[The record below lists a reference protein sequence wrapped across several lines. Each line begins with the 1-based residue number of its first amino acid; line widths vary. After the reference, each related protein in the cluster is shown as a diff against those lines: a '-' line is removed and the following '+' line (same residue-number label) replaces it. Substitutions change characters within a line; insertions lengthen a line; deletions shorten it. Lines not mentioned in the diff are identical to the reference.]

1 MSPVRVLDAQAG
13 HKEFAEELERR
24 SSEVVFVT
32 ADAGGAE
39 ALRGWG
45 LLALAR
51 PSAWDGETL
60 GLLARR
66 DVAVIVH
73 GPKANPEQAKRDA
86 EALAGAV
93 RRVGVL
99 VPRESP
105 QHAPT
110 RDLGEYVR
118 RQRTIGLGSQV
129 LLMEAQA
136 NLRGQ
141 VPRVEPEEV
150 QDEWPPLR
158 LGERPLVE
166 PFPLDVL
173 PDTVAEFVAAVA
185 RDAGAPVDS
194 AAVPALV
201 AAGAAIGGNAALAM
215 KPGHCVYG
223 TLHALNVGE
232 PSDGG
237 SRAMYAAIQALREL
251 GGVPV
256 ATEQDLVRWL
266 DNPGRGLLVA
276 REDATT
282 WLSDLSAPRKRE
294 GEPSADL
301 WHHALRGVPGGARK
315 TPLLSFCGSVA
326 PEVLGQF
333 GRGPGRGRL
342 GGSRGS
348 ELLDHMLVVLPDPV
362 PTAYWSD
369 ESVPKATT
377 DAWFA
382 ALKWLRLHQPA
393 GPPGDGLRCELI
405 AFTEDAKAAW
415 VAWYNART
423 DEFNAPGCD
432 PLQRAAEC
440 QLRDITARLALIVHL
455 LDVAFDR
462 ARKPGDPLP
471 PLGVE
476 SLRKGLRLWSYF
488 RAQQRRVRWEIGG
501 GTREPVAG
509 AIVDWIRRTG
519 RTHFSVSELTDAL
532 RWLRA
537 RPDEPESALEA
548 LEAYHAIRRRAD
560 APRPAGSAGRKHSPI
575 YDVHPALV
583 GQKGGDAATTER
595 RREPISDFSD
605 ISEPFSSASTGL
617 GPSRDR
623 QNTDVAAVT
632 DRREEPISDFSDISE
647 PFSPGTTGTRLAV
660 QNGEKAAAAVRR
672 EEPISDFSDISE
684 SFSPATTGV
693 RPVLAVPG
701 GGAAVAPDRRGE
713 PLSDTS

>member
-1 MSPVRVLDAQAG
+1 MSPVTVLDGRTGQR
-13 HKEFAEELERR
+13 EFAEELERR
-24 SSEVVFVT
+24 PSEVVFVT

-39 ALRGWG
+39 ALRAWG

-51 PSAWDGETL
+51 PSAWDGATL

-66 DVAVIVH
+66 DVVVIAH
-73 GPKANPEQAKRDA
+73 GPEANQEQARRDA
-86 EALAGAV
+86 EALAGVV

-105 QHAPT
+105 QHTPT
-110 RDLGEYVR
+110 RDLAEYVR

-129 LLMEAQA
+129 LLMEAQTC
-136 NLRGQ
+136 LRAQ

-158 LGERPLVE
+158 LGERPPVE

-173 PDTVAEFVAAVA
+173 PETVAEFVAAVA
-185 RDAGAPVDS
+185 RESGAPVDS
-194 AAVPALV
+194 VAVPALV
-201 AAGAAIGGNAALAM
+201 AAGAALGGNAALVLR
-215 KPGHCVYG
+215 PGQCVYG

-232 PSDGG
+232 PSHGG

-256 ATEQDLVRWL
+256 ATEKELVRWL

-276 REDATT
+276 RDDATT
-282 WLSDLSAPRKRE
+282 WLANLSAPRKRE

-326 PEVLGQF
+326 PEVLDQF

-342 GGSRGS
+342 GGCRGS

-362 PTAYWSD
+362 PIPYWSD
-369 ESVPKATT
+369 ETIPKATT
-377 DAWFA
+377 AAWFA
-382 ALKWLRLHQPA
+382 ALKRLRLHQPA
-393 GPPGDGLRCELI
+393 GPPGEGLRCERI
-405 AFTEDAKAAW
+405 AFTEDAKTAW

-432 PLQRAAEC
+432 PSQRAAEC

-455 LDVAFDR
+455 LDVVFDPECR
-462 ARKPGDPLP
+462 PGDPLP

-476 SLRKGLRLWSYF
+476 SLRNGLRLWSYF
-488 RAQQRRVRWEIGG
+488 RAQQRRVRWVIAGR
-501 GTREPVAG
+501 TREPVAG

-532 RWLRA
+532 RWLRT

-548 LEAYHAIRRRAD
+548 LEASHAIRRRED
-560 APRPAGSAGRKHSPI
+560 APRPAGSAGRKHTPI

-583 GQKGGDAATTER
+583 GQKCGDAAMTER
-595 RREPISDFSD
+595 RGEPISDFSD

-617 GPSRDR
+617 GPARAGR
-623 QNTDVAAVT
+623 NGGAAAVT
-632 DRREEPISDFSDISE
+632 DRREERISDFSDISE
-647 PFSPGTTGTRLAV
+647 PFSPASAGVRPARAV
-660 QNGEKAAAAVRR
+660 PRGADAVATDRCGK
-672 EEPISDFSDISE
+672 PISDRSGE
-684 SFSPATTGV
+684 SRNETRGRSP
-693 RPVLAVPG
+693 
-701 GGAAVAPDRRGE
+701 
-713 PLSDTS
+713 